1 MEYCFNGGC
10 WGAVFAVPQSVVDN
24 YIKLANE
31 AALKVLLFALRNSGK
46 VFSSEEIAATLNLS
60 ESQVEEAFIFWEN
73 ANVFSKNN
81 QSVTVEITSEVPKEL
96 PREMPKEEPV
106 KVEEKPVKKSSIPSG
121 TSYNLKPTEIAERIK
136 NFEDVRVMFSMA
148 ELSFGRPLNH
158 TEQRSFIWMHDYLG
172 MSADVLI
179 TIAAYCISID
189 RGNIKYI
196 ETLASDWSEKGINTL
211 ERVQEEIKTQ
221 EDKNSFNGKIMKAFS
236 MTRRPTAKQ
245 QEFIDIWKT
254 KGYSFELI
262 EYAFEKTIE
271 SIDKLNFPYINKI
284 LENWYEQ
291 GLITKSKIDSGNS
304 TWKNKPEKKDNNEH
318 SYDLNDY
325 KSLVN
330 NFGDK

>member
-1 MEYCFNGGC
+1 MDYCFNGGC

-31 AALKVLLFALRNSGK
+31 AAVKVLLFVLRNSGRN
-46 VFSSEEIAATLNLS
+46 FSSEEIAAALNLR
-60 ESQVEEAFIFWEN
+60 ENQVEEAFLFWEN
-73 ANVFSKNN
+73 ANILSKGKESEPAETVRPEKKEPAAPAEK
-81 QSVTVEITSEVPKEL
+81 SV
-96 PREMPKEEPV
+96 R
-106 KVEEKPVKKSSIPSG
+106 KSSIPSG
-121 TSYNLKPTEIAERIK
+121 TSYNLKPTEIAERVK
-136 NFEDVRVMFSMA
+136 TSEDVRVMFTMA
-148 ELSFGRPLNH
+148 EASFGRPLNH

-189 RGNIKYI
+189 KGNIKYI

-221 EDKNSFNGKIMKAFS
+221 EEKHSFNGKIMKTFG

-245 QEFIDIWKT
+245 QEFIDSWKA

-262 EYAFEKTIE
+262 EYAYEKTIE
-271 SIDKLNFPYINKI
+271 AIDKLNFPYINKI
-284 LENWYEQ
+284 LENWYSQ
-291 GLITKSKIDSGNS
+291 GLITKSKIDGENQS
-304 TWKNKPEKKDNNEH
+304 WKNSKPEKESEH
-318 SYDLNDY
+318 SYNLDDY